1 MKYTLELDLKEAQKL
16 RMALDS
22 SRELLWATATL
33 TGERDTTAIEELK
46 ALRDKVDQAIETQL
60 FGKVL

>member
-16 RMALDS
+16 RMVLDS
-22 SRELLWATATL
+22 SRQLLWTKTIL
-33 TGERDTTAIEELK
+33 TGEQDTSVLEELK
-46 ALRDKVDQAIETQL
+46 ALRDKIDQAIEIQL